1 MADRQAQQRPRQKKA
16 ATPSMEDVARQ
27 AGVALGTVSNVIN
40 QRNTVTKANR
50 EKVLLAIAQ
59 LGYVRNRAA
68 RSLAGGTSNTIGF
81 VLIDLSNTFFLDMTR
96 GAERAAQEAGMAV
109 LLANS
114 DLEAEKQDV
123 YLNVFD
129 EERVAGM
136 LLAPIPQSVNGNT
149 ARIRDRGGKVVL
161 LNDGPVSHDG
171 CCVLVNNE
179 HGGYLAAKHLIET
192 GRRRLLFAGGPD
204 TLAPIHDR
212 HEGVKRAV
220 ADTKGAVSLEYLPTK
235 EVQVSDGRKV
245 GHALAGRPAR
255 RRPDGIIAV
264 ADLLALGML
273 QSLVAETDIRIPR
286 DMGII
291 GYDNNRSAWDSSV
304 IPIST
309 ISQPGEQMGRVAT
322 ELLIEEIRD
331 PDRHIHRRII
341 LEPTLIARESSVS
354 R

>member
-1 MADRQAQQRPRQKKA
+1 MADPAAPRRRQKKPVA
-16 ATPSMEDVARQ
+16 PSMEDVARQ

-40 QRNTVTKANR
+40 GRDTVTEVNR
-50 EKVLLAIAQ
+50 EKVLHAIQQ

-96 GAERAAQEAGMAV
+96 GAEVAAQDAGMAV

-114 DLEAEKQDV
+114 DLQAEKQDV
-123 YLNVFD
+123 YLNLFD

-136 LLAPIPQSVNGNT
+136 LLAPVPQSVNGNT

-161 LNDGPVSHDG
+161 LNDGPLSHDG

-179 HGGYLAAKHLIET
+179 HGGYLAAKHLIDT

-204 TLAPIHDR
+204 TLAPVHDR

-220 ADTKGAVSLEYLPTK
+220 AETNGAVTLEHLPTK
-235 EVQVSDGRKV
+235 QVQVGDGRKV
-245 GHALAGRPAR
+245 GHALASRQAR
-255 RRPDGIIAV
+255 RRPDGIVAV

-273 QSLVAETDIRIPR
+273 QSLVAETDIRIPQ
-286 DMGII
+286 DIGII
-291 GYDNNRSAWDSSV
+291 GYDNNRSAWDTSV

-309 ISQPGEQMGRVAT
+309 ISQPGEQMGRVAA

-331 PDRHIHRRII
+331 PANHIHRRII
-341 LEPTLIARESSVS
+341 LEPTLIVRESSVS